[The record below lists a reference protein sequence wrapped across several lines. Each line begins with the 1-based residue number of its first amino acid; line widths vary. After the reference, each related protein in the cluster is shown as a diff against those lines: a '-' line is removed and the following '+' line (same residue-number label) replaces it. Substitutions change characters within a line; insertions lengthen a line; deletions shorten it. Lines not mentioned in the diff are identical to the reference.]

1 MPAPDGRIDPPRPP
15 RFQSTDAEK
24 TYDNAQYILNPVKI
38 AATTAAAAV
47 LAATA
52 LARSPLAQS
61 GARTAEPP
69 DPFAP
74 MASVVN
80 GAIGRR
86 ELPGAVV
93 FVGLGDRVI
102 YHAAFGNRAVQPAA
116 EPMTEDTMFDVASLT
131 KVVATTTSVMQ
142 LVEQGRI
149 RLLDPVAHFIP
160 EFGRNGKDRIT
171 IRQLLT
177 HTSGL
182 RPDLDL
188 EAEFTGAD
196 EAIRRAADE
205 TPAAPPDER
214 FIYSDINFSC
224 SATSSGASAASGSI
238 DMRRRTS
245 SIRSACIR

>member
-1 MPAPDGRIDPPRPP
+1 
-15 RFQSTDAEK
+15 
-24 TYDNAQYILNPVKI
+24 
-38 AATTAAAAV
+38 
-47 LAATA
+47 
-52 LARSPLAQS
+52 
-61 GARTAEPP
+61 
-69 DPFAP
+69 

-238 DMRRRTS
+238 DTRRRTS
-245 SIRSACIR
+245 SIRSACIRPRSCRPKRGARGSRRPSSAGR